1 MRTYS
6 SDMRENQKT
15 GNSAPLKVL
24 IDFFAYSAPLK
35 NSKQIHDRVHRDFS
49 IRAYIE
55 DLVQFQVCVS

>member
-24 IDFFAYSAPLK
+24 IDFFAYPAPLT
-35 NSKQIHDRVHRDFS
+35 NLKQIQTLRLSLLLASELSLYKLCGTTV
-49 IRAYIE
+49 
-55 DLVQFQVCVS
+55 